1 MFIARQWLGKHVPA
15 VMDIY
20 AMIGKLLEAVFSVWF
35 MLRLYNKAQQDQ
47 QSLT

>member
-15 VMDIY
+15 VTDIY
-20 AMIGKLLEAVFSVWF
+20 AMIEKLLEAVFSVWF
-35 MLRLYNKAQQDQ
+35 MLRLYNKDQ